1 VKLAAERFGPEKAG
15 LVFGWVF
22 TGHQI
27 GAAAA
32 AGFAGFVRTDYDS
45 YTPAL
50 VLAGA
55 MCLAA
60 AAMVFI
66 INRPAPRVVL
76 QAS

>member
-1 VKLAAERFGPEKAG
+1 V
-15 LVFGWVF
+15 
-22 TGHQI
+22 

-32 AGFAGFVRTDYDS
+32 AAFAGFVRTDYDS

-50 VLAGA
+50 ILAGA
-55 MCLAA
+55 MCFAA

-66 INRPAPRVVL
+66 ISRPAPRPAL

>member
-1 VKLAAERFGPEKAG
+1 M
-15 LVFGWVF
+15 F

-32 AGFAGFVRTDYDS
+32 AAFAGLVRTDYDS

-50 VLAGA
+50 ILAGA
-55 MCLAA
+55 MCFAA

-66 INRPAPRVVL
+66 INRPAARPVL